1 MEGRREKGNR
11 RACKISQQMT
21 KKCAQGYLGGLEEE
35 VKDKWMENHF
45 TPAPKRTSEKSA
57 P

>member
-1 MEGRREKGNR
+1 
-11 RACKISQQMT
+11 MT
-21 KKCAQGYLGGLEEE
+21 KKCAQGYLGRLEEE

>member
-1 MEGRREKGNR
+1 
-11 RACKISQQMT
+11 MT
-21 KKCAQGYLGGLEEE
+21 KKCAQGYLGGLEGE
-35 VKDKWMENHF
+35 VEDKWMENHF